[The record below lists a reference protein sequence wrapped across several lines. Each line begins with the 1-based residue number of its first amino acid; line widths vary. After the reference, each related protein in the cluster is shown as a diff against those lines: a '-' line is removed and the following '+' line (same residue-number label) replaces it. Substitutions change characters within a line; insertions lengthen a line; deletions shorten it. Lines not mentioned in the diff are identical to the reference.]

1 MDYIYKYPD
10 VRDVLMVLTA
20 SLFNGNDLLNEN
32 MALRGW
38 AVLTSRDKQSSED
51 LQKFLDLNNVKF
63 QAIPGVFGDEIKF
76 KFGQNV
82 KIDDTV
88 QQMCDDR
95 ATKRVNQILLTAKN
109 HRIKA
114 AEENVVDTEISKQE
128 ILNQLKVGGREVS
141 KKDAVARLKE
151 LMRDVGRLPYKEEST
166 QPENLFYC
174 FYFDEDVLDEAQ
186 NLMNQVGIP
195 THKKRNHDGNAYLLY
210 AVPKGQLSDEVV
222 DIVNEFI
229 DTIIEKEKNTRQE
242 ALDKLKTMIMSVKYA
257 GYENRPDKYYYF
269 YFPLRSISEA
279 KSLMQIYTGVA
290 PEEHIS
296 NGTGIQTT
304 VLRYKTEPKSQDVQT
319 LVEELKKTVA
329 LRASAHHKGGRFEI

>member
-174 FYFDEDVLDEAQ
+174 FYFEC
-186 NLMNQVGIP
+186 
-195 THKKRNHDGNAYLLY
+195 
-210 AVPKGQLSDEVV
+210 
-222 DIVNEFI
+222 
-229 DTIIEKEKNTRQE
+229 
-242 ALDKLKTMIMSVKYA
+242 
-257 GYENRPDKYYYF
+257 
-269 YFPLRSISEA
+269 
-279 KSLMQIYTGVA
+279 
-290 PEEHIS
+290 
-296 NGTGIQTT
+296 
-304 VLRYKTEPKSQDVQT
+304 
-319 LVEELKKTVA
+319 
-329 LRASAHHKGGRFEI
+329 